1 MSLIGTLFI
10 GLIVG
15 WLARWLKPGSDKMG
29 LILTTVLGVAGS
41 FFATYA
47 GKFLGL
53 YQPIAMVQRLLGRA
67 ADSLS
72 IRREGAGEPERP
84 ALRLVALEGRRLG

>member
-15 WLARWLKPGSDKMG
+15 ALARWLKPGSDKMG

-53 YQPIAMVQRLLGRA
+53 YKPGDAAGFIGALIGAIVLLY
-67 ADSLS
+67 
-72 IRREGAGEPERP
+72 IVGAIKAKQG
-84 ALRLVALEGRRLG
+84 

>member
-1 MSLIGTLFI
+1 MSIIGTLFI

-15 WLARWLKPGSDKMG
+15 LLARWLKPGNDKLG
-29 LILTTVLGVAGS
+29 LILTTVLGIAGS

-53 YQPIAMVQRLLGRA
+53 YQPGDAAGFIGALIGAIVLLYIVSAIKAKQG
-67 ADSLS
+67 
-72 IRREGAGEPERP
+72 
-84 ALRLVALEGRRLG
+84 

>member
-1 MSLIGTLFI
+1 MGLIGTLFV

-29 LILTTVLGVAGS
+29 LIMTTVLGVAGS

-53 YQPIAMVQRLLGRA
+53 YEP
-67 ADSLS
+67 
-72 IRREGAGEPERP
+72 GEPAGFIG
-84 ALRLVALEGRRLG
+84 ALIGAVVLLYVVGAIKGRQG

>member
-1 MSLIGTLFI
+1 MGLIGTLFV

-53 YQPIAMVQRLLGRA
+53 YEP
-67 ADSLS
+67 
-72 IRREGAGEPERP
+72 GEPAGFIG
-84 ALRLVALEGRRLG
+84 ALIGAVVLLYVVGAIKGRQG

>member
-15 WLARWLKPGSDKMG
+15 ALARWLKPGSDKMG
-29 LILTTVLGVAGS
+29 LILTAVLGVAGS
-41 FFATYA
+41 FFATYI

-53 YQPIAMVQRLLGRA
+53 YQPGDAAGFIGALIGAIALLY
-67 ADSLS
+67 
-72 IRREGAGEPERP
+72 IVGAIKAKQG
-84 ALRLVALEGRRLG
+84 

>member
-1 MSLIGTLFI
+1 MGLIGTLFV

-53 YQPIAMVQRLLGRA
+53 YEP
-67 ADSLS
+67 
-72 IRREGAGEPERP
+72 GEPAGFIG
-84 ALRLVALEGRRLG
+84 ALIGAVVLLYVVGAIKGGQG